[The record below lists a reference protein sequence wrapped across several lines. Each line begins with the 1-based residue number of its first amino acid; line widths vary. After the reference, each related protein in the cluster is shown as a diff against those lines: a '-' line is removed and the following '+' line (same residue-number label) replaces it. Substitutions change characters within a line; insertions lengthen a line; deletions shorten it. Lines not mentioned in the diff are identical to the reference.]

1 MLLPAFLFGLLVGL
15 SLGLTGGGGTL
26 FAVPLLVYGL
36 GLQAKEAVM
45 ISLATVGA
53 TSLLGFRR
61 RWESGHVDVSTG
73 ILFAVAG
80 MVGAPAGTWIASWI
94 PDTVLLLAFAVLM
107 TVISVRMWP
116 RSSPVEPAAGEV
128 DATDSPAMSCQRS
141 PGGRLLL
148 TSRCLI
154 LLLVAG
160 MLTGMLAGLFGVGGG
175 FAIVPALVMLTGI
188 PLHHA
193 IGTSLM
199 IVAMISASGLVTHL
213 LAGQTIP
220 IQLTSLF
227 LTGSIAGL
235 VSGEQ
240 LSHRLSTASLQK
252 LLAVAILLVAIFIVF
267 RQLQS

>member
-1 MLLPAFLFGLLVGL
+1 
-15 SLGLTGGGGTL
+15 
-26 FAVPLLVYGL
+26 
-36 GLQAKEAVM
+36 
-45 ISLATVGA
+45 
-53 TSLLGFRR
+53 
-61 RWESGHVDVSTG
+61 
-73 ILFAVAG
+73 
-80 MVGAPAGTWIASWI
+80 
-94 PDTVLLLAFAVLM
+94 
-107 TVISVRMWP
+107 
-116 RSSPVEPAAGEV
+116 
-128 DATDSPAMSCQRS
+128 
-141 PGGRLLL
+141 
-148 TSRCLI
+148 
-154 LLLVAG
+154 